1 MSTFAQ
7 KGNNMNAETKKLYT
21 GEYFSVSRVKQY
33 EKCTYAF
40 KLRYIDGL
48 RGGTSEPAEFGKL
61 VHNAL
66 ERIYS
71 WAVDDEFTGKIPD
84 EVILEEYRG
93 AFQESPLA
101 DNGLYQEGIE
111 LVRGYFRLHP
121 DVNHF
126 SVLAIEREFRIKIGD
141 VQVLGFIDR
150 IDRIDKNTVEI
161 IDYKTN
167 RMLFSRE
174 ELDNDLQMSVYGLA
188 VKEFW
193 PWVENIRYR
202 FDMIRFSMS
211 LFTSRSE
218 KDLDFSAAYLVAL
231 SRRLA
236 TQEDYPAQINSL
248 CGWCDHRDDCSEFQ
262 KALKGHGLSHLAAI
276 AADDIETI
284 CAERT
289 RAANIEKIAAG
300 RKREMDKLIK
310 THLSQVR
317 SEKLVVAGTTF
328 KLQTNFDTDYPLR
341 STLERIREATGVS
354 MGELQ
359 DAILVVNAKRMEG
372 FITEQRLTKTKQQLL
387 SIQLL
392 SDAKRSPKTPFVSAK
407 TLVVRK

>member
-1 MSTFAQ
+1 
-7 KGNNMNAETKKLYT
+7 
-21 GEYFSVSRVKQY
+21 
-33 EKCTYAF
+33 
-40 KLRYIDGL
+40 
-48 RGGTSEPAEFGKL
+48 
-61 VHNAL
+61 
-66 ERIYS
+66 
-71 WAVDDEFTGKIPD
+71 
-84 EVILEEYRG
+84 
-93 AFQESPLA
+93 
-101 DNGLYQEGIE
+101 
-111 LVRGYFRLHP
+111 
-121 DVNHF
+121 
-126 SVLAIEREFRIKIGD
+126 
-141 VQVLGFIDR
+141 
-150 IDRIDKNTVEI
+150 
-161 IDYKTN
+161 
-167 RMLFSRE
+167 
-174 ELDNDLQMSVYGLA
+174 
-188 VKEFW
+188 
-193 PWVENIRYR
+193 
-202 FDMIRFSMS
+202 MIRFSMS